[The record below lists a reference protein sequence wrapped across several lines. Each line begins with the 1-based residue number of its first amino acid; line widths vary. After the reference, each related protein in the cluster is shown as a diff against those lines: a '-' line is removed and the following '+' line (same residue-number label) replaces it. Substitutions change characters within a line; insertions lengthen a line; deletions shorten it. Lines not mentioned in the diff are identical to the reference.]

1 MVKWILAFALL
12 LGVLLGFLIKSG
24 ITLRTGEES
33 AVRPGNNVETY
44 QEHVISQHLKMKK
57 KIQDIQEKR
66 EQEVFW

>member
-1 MVKWILAFALL
+1 MLKWILVFALL

-33 AVRPGNNVETY
+33 AVRPGSKVETY
-44 QEHVISQHLKMKK
+44 QEHAISQHIKMKE